1 MERSWLPWKIR
12 ILSSNTTGRRDKSLS
27 AIALKYWRRYKDE
40 SESAPN
46 TKCCRYKDK
55 TESATFFKN
64 PRSLCVALGY
74 CLNGK
79 RNTPHLVAILEEEFK
94 LPIAELR
101 ELVREDRER
110 KAAGKPID
118 RWEASDWNIIRKSR
132 LAGMTEEEIQISL
145 ARYRSIRSMR

>member
-1 MERSWLPWKIR
+1 ML
-12 ILSSNTTGRRDKSLS
+12 
-27 AIALKYWRRYKDE
+27 A
-40 SESAPN
+40 
-46 TKCCRYKDK
+46 
-55 TESATFFKN
+55 
-64 PRSLCVALGY
+64 Y

-79 RNTPHLVAILEEEFK
+79 RNTAHLVAILEEELG

-118 RWEASDWNIIRKSR
+118 RWEANDWNTVRKGR
-132 LAGMTEEEIQISL
+132 LAGQTEEEIQISL

>member
-27 AIALKYWRRYKDE
+27 AIAKKYG
-40 SESAPN
+40 
-46 TKCCRYKDK
+46 CRLKDK
-55 TESATFFKN
+55 TESAPRFKDIETLRKN
-64 PRSLCVALGY
+64 LSRV
-74 CLNGK
+74 LNGK
-79 RNTPHLVAILEEEFK
+79 RNTKYLVAILEEEFK

-118 RWEASDWNIIRKSR
+118 RWEALDWDTVRVMTAAGRSDD
-132 LAGMTEEEIQISL
+132 EIQKWLESKRR
-145 ARYRSIRSMR
+145 ARAAYI

>member
-27 AIALKYWRRYKDE
+27 AIAKKHGRRL
-40 SESAPN
+40 
-46 TKCCRYKDK
+46 KDK
-55 TESATFFKN
+55 TESAPRFKDIETLRKN
-64 PRSLCVALGY
+64 LSRV
-74 CLNGK
+74 LNGK
-79 RNTPHLVAILEEEFK
+79 RNTKYLVAILEEEFK

-118 RWEASDWNIIRKSR
+118 RWEALDWDTVRVMTAAGRSDD
-132 LAGMTEEEIQISL
+132 EIQKWLESKRR
-145 ARYRSIRSMR
+145 ARAAYI